1 MTDILIK
8 KGGGIWTH
16 NSLRENDVKTHG
28 EEDRLQVKGGSLE
41 EMLPSQPTEGTK
53 DANTLTSDF

>member
-1 MTDILIK
+1 MDS
-8 KGGGIWTH
+8 H
-16 NSLRENDVKTHG
+16 SLREDDVKTHG

-53 DANTLTSDF
+53 AANTLTSDF